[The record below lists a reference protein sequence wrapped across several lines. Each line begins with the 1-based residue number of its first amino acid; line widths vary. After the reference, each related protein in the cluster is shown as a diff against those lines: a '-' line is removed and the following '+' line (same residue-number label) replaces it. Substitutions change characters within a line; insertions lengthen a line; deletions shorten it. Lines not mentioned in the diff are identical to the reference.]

1 MHCFYRKTS
10 LWRKFPI
17 SSSALYLYIF
27 SKLASQ
33 FMFSISRCE
42 AADVSS
48 PVEMAVEVVNGNIF
62 YNSPLQETIRI
73 HLHYHLN
80 INYSQPAQSVL
91 TFSPAQVPWDSKQW
105 QMLVTQHAAL
115 SSSIRCSI
123 SRHDGPTQPGA
134 FEEAHQTEDQRA
146 RQSSSMQLM
155 SSNYKLI
162 LDLSLS
168 NTSHF
173 ERDNVN
179 VNGFNIKEYQKRNYY
194 FSNQSKLLLI

>member
-62 YNSPLQETIRI
+62 YNSPLEETIRI
-73 HLHYHLN
+73 HLHYIRTLQHYHLN
-80 INYSQPAQSVL
+80 INNWSASVWRSRGRPSSQMTRRGLLLYQVDIFRRHQTDLATCFGTEITEQQQR
-91 TFSPAQVPWDSKQW
+91 TSPSC
-105 QMLVTQHAAL
+105 L
-115 SSSIRCSI
+115 II
-123 SRHDGPTQPGA
+123 SRIVH
-134 FEEAHQTEDQRA
+134 
-146 RQSSSMQLM
+146 
-155 SSNYKLI
+155 NYRTI
-162 LDLSLS
+162 LNLSL
-168 NTSHF
+168 
-173 ERDNVN
+173 
-179 VNGFNIKEYQKRNYY
+179 
-194 FSNQSKLLLI
+194 